1 MFKSIEYR
9 LYFYL
14 VLLVVSVG
22 LATYLF
28 TIQAYVYAIFFV
40 FMAGF
45 SIVRLFITYNK
56 YNKNILFL
64 LNAIESGDY
73 AFNFT
78 EKKLSR
84 REMELNKMM
93 NRIRDILSKAKQEVI
108 ENEKFLSLII
118 QNVPTGLIILDDKHN
133 VRHANRATTKLLG
146 LSVFT
151 HLNQLRIINK
161 DFPAMF
167 RDLKVGDENKQ
178 IKIVNEKEEIQVS
191 LSVSNIKIKS
201 GSLRI
206 ITLYSINDELE
217 AKEMES
223 WVKLIRVM
231 THEIMNSIAPITS
244 LTDTLLYSY
253 KTSGSSNDQTLRDT
267 TIDSLGVINSTAKG
281 LTSFVESY
289 RQFSGV
295 AKPSLTP
302 VQIFPYVNSILMLED
317 AEMKSKHVTATIK
330 CDSENL
336 MVLADTSQ
344 LSQVIVNLVK
354 NAIEALVDTSDR
366 KIEISIQ
373 EEQKDKVQINI
384 ANNGDPIPPE
394 VIENIFIPFFTTKE
408 AGSGI
413 GLSVSRYIMRLHGG
427 NLKHSF
433 EDGWTIFS
441 LSGIPVF
448 TDENIQSKIE
458 M

>member
-1 MFKSIEYR
+1 MFKSIEYK
-9 LYFYL
+9 LYIYL
-14 VLLVVSVG
+14 ILLIVSIG
-22 LATYLF
+22 LATFLF
-28 TIQAYVYAIFFV
+28 TIQAYVYAMFFV
-40 FMAGF
+40 FFAGGA
-45 SIVRLFITYNK
+45 IIWLFINYNK

-78 EKKLSR
+78 EKRLSR

-118 QNVPTGLIILDDKHN
+118 QNVPTGLIILDDKNN

-146 LSVFT
+146 LPVFT
-151 HLNQLRIINK
+151 HLNQLRMINK
-161 DFPAMF
+161 DFPDMF
-167 RDLKVGDENKQ
+167 RELKVGEDNKQ
-178 IKIVNEKEEIQVS
+178 IKILNEREEIQIS
-191 LSVSNIKIKS
+191 LSVSSIKIKS

-253 KTSGSSNDQTLRDT
+253 KTLDSSNYEELRDT
-267 TIDSLGVINSTAKG
+267 TIDSLAVINSTAKG

-295 AKPSLTP
+295 AKPSRMPIQLY
-302 VQIFPYVNSILMLED
+302 PYINSILMLED
-317 AEMKSKHVTATIK
+317 SEMKSKNISFTLDCETEDIT
-330 CDSENL
+330 
-336 MVLADTSQ
+336 VLADSSQ
-344 LSQVIVNLVK
+344 LSQVIVNLLK
-354 NAIEALVDTSDR
+354 NAIEALNNTEEK
-366 KIEISIQ
+366 KIKINISKD
-373 EEQKDKVQINI
+373 QKDKVQIHI
-384 ANNGDPIPPE
+384 ANNGDAIPAE

-408 AGSGI
+408 TGSGI

-433 EDGWTIFS
+433 EDGWTIFNLS
-441 LSGIPVF
+441 LLN
-448 TDENIQSKIE
+448 E
-458 M
+458 

>member
-1 MFKSIEYR
+1 MFKSIEYQ
-9 LYFYL
+9 LYIYL
-14 VLLVVSVG
+14 ILLVASTG
-22 LATYLF
+22 LAVYLF

-40 FMAGF
+40 FLIGF
-45 SIVRLFITYNK
+45 SIVRLYMTYNK

-84 REMELNKMM
+84 RERELNRMM
-93 NRIRDILSKAKQEVI
+93 NRIRDILSKAKQEVV

-118 QNVPTGLIILDDKHN
+118 QNVPTGLIILDDRNN
-133 VRHANRATTKLLG
+133 VRHANSATTKLLG
-146 LSVFT
+146 LPVFT

-161 DFPAMF
+161 DLPDMF
-167 RDLKVGDENKQ
+167 RELKVGDENKQ
-178 IKIVNEKEEIQVS
+178 IKILNEKEEVQIS
-191 LSVSNIKIKS
+191 LSVSSIKIQS
-201 GSLRI
+201 ASLKI

-244 LTDTLLYSY
+244 LTDTLLFSY
-253 KTSGSSNDQTLRDT
+253 KNLDFTDFQMLKDT
-267 TIDSLGVINSTAKG
+267 TIDALSVINSTAKG

-295 AKPSLTP
+295 AKPTCVSIQLLP
-302 VQIFPYVNSILMLED
+302 FISSILMLED
-317 AEMKSKHVTATIK
+317 AEMKSKNINVALNY
-330 CDSENL
+330 DSEEL
-336 MVLADTSQ
+336 TVLADSSQ
-344 LSQVIVNLVK
+344 LSQVIVNLLK
-354 NAIEALVDTSDR
+354 NAIEALNDVQNPTI
-366 KIEISIQ
+366 KINISR
-373 EEQKDKVQINI
+373 EQKDKIQINI
-384 ANNGDPIPPE
+384 ANNGAAIPSE
-394 VIENIFIPFFTTKE
+394 VVENIFIPFFTTKKS
-408 AGSGI
+408 GSGI

-441 LSGIPVF
+441 LSLLN
-448 TDENIQSKIE
+448 E
-458 M
+458 